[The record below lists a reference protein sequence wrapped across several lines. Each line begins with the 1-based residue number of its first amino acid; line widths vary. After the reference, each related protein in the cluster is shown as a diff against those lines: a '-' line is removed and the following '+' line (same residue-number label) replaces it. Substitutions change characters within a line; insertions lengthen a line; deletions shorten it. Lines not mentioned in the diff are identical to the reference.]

1 MASTVSANGLAVAT
15 SSSSHYAVTIADIR
29 LVNRQVPTPLP
40 NFIASEHIARGYPTT
55 VLFDEGKVWN
65 VPVEVGDPPKSN
77 PVDTWPGAKSQAINS
92 FASAAP
98 GAGSPNVFVAGKKVL
113 CFSHTTEQN
122 ARNSFG
128 IITDK
133 PGLDKLL
140 KEYEDSLAKQ
150 KAKPDVD
157 STSQSRGGG
166 AGKGGQAAPP
176 PAVPQPPPAEAK
188 KEQGCAIAGVLAAD
202 GDRKQ
207 KDRNPA
213 HIKSLLEVIAGSKVD
228 LEAKEGTAMCGQHPI
243 WSCAANGWTGTG
255 LKTEFRTPQNTV
267 SATGALS
274 LLTIWTTRPNVKAT
288 VYTITLA
295 DCLGGG
301 KFQRDIFV
309 LPGGNVSAPITGFG
323 PFGAFGGGIQKV
335 LGRTGLDFTWDVK
348 VMAGKLAFEGG
359 WQAAES
365 TAHTGKGAAAEYYDY
380 KCYYAASLKGSVVVL
395 DGTAKLEYSLFRLP
409 IPGPIM
415 AFLRGIE
422 LLNKVTN
429 AITGRDLITANVF
442 VSITGQLAANLG
454 IEVRKYYNGSF
465 NLMPKATFDITGQL
479 TGSIGVRVAA
489 LDSKAGAALASG
501 TGSANLSVTASGAIL
516 KNWPPGVQGKLT
528 LNRPTL
534 TLVLAYDLTVL
545 IYTPQKEQNDLN
557 ARGGWG
563 AFWDAV
569 TSPIQTVK
577 KGWSKLSDSVRKE
590 IADSL
595 GEQLKGSRTYSMAF
609 GWDDKNL
616 DTGEWR
622 LPIG

>member
-1 MASTVSANGLAVAT
+1 
-15 SSSSHYAVTIADIR
+15 
-29 LVNRQVPTPLP
+29 
-40 NFIASEHIARGYPTT
+40 
-55 VLFDEGKVWN
+55 
-65 VPVEVGDPPKSN
+65 
-77 PVDTWPGAKSQAINS
+77 
-92 FASAAP
+92 
-98 GAGSPNVFVAGKKVL
+98 
-113 CFSHTTEQN
+113 
-122 ARNSFG
+122 
-128 IITDK
+128 
-133 PGLDKLL
+133 
-140 KEYEDSLAKQ
+140 
-150 KAKPDVD
+150 
-157 STSQSRGGG
+157 
-166 AGKGGQAAPP
+166 
-176 PAVPQPPPAEAK
+176 
-188 KEQGCAIAGVLAAD
+188 
-202 GDRKQ
+202 
-207 KDRNPA
+207 
-213 HIKSLLEVIAGSKVD
+213 
-228 LEAKEGTAMCGQHPI
+228 MCGQHPI

-288 VYTITLA
+288 EYTITLA

-323 PFGAFGGGIQKV
+323 PFRLRWRHSKGPRQNGPRLHVDASDGRQARVRGGCKRQ
-335 LGRTGLDFTWDVK
+335 
-348 VMAGKLAFEGG
+348 
-359 WQAAES
+359 S
-365 TAHTGKGAAAEYYDY
+365 TAHNGKGASNTIT
-380 KCYYAASLKGSVVVL
+380 CYYAASLKGSVVVL
-395 DGTAKLEYSLFRLP
+395 TNGKARILLFRLP
-409 IPGPIM
+409 VWPDHG
-415 AFLRGIE
+415 
-422 LLNKVTN
+422 LLARHRAAQQGNN
-429 AITGRDLITANVF
+429 RSPADLITANVF